1 MKKKIQ
7 SLSEQMTF
15 CSPLPSLMGA
25 EGTAQIIEDSI
36 SKFEFK
42 PLTDVENQTK
52 ENSFE
57 EDTRDIET
65 VDTEKNRPSKLLGA
79 LIQPQEDSP
88 YGTIDE
94 RFEDLDID
102 VIEHFTEIPDFNRPC
117 DCRYPLVVRTPSGYY
132 CTDGWS
138 FVEAAKAAGRLSI
151 KCNVEYLEN
160 HSEVELALR
169 KTADRLKPRAGIA
182 SYGENVRNTNY
193 VKRKLLESNQDLK
206 VFCHGGARK
215 GEAFTNNTE
224 DNARKV
230 LSIRLGRSPKTIN
243 QFLNHADFLNQETL
257 DLLASENA
265 PKEFFEEAQPSKRI
279 ELKTLNSRRASN
291 DEITIQISRKMVDW
305 YGEYKATGKINPPW
319 NETET
324 AIETG
329 FEKKRIFTG
338 SSRNPRVAKSDR
350 PKVSSKEDA
359 VDHDGEHFEETTEAK
374 ISDESA
380 FDPWQGNAVEEQ
392 EGTDSFEK
400 VKGDTDELAQRLL
413 SAVTLDDPDLF
424 WERIVEETT
433 SLSRI
438 SLRAAFFRKEATVL
452 EH

>member
-15 CSPLPSLMGA
+15 CSPLPSLIGA

-169 KTADRLKPRAGIA
+169 KTGGRVKPRAGIA

-193 VKRKLLESNQDLK
+193 TKRKLLESNQDLK

-230 LSIRLGRSPKTIN
+230 LSLRLGRSPKTIN
-243 QFLNHADFLNQETL
+243 QFLNHADFLNEETL
-257 DLLASENA
+257 NFLASENA
-265 PKEFFEEAQPSKRI
+265 PKEFFEEAQTTKRI

-291 DEITIQISRKMVDW
+291 DEITIQISQKIVDW
-305 YGEYKATGKINPPW
+305 YREYKATGKITPVW
-319 NETET
+319 NERETDTET
-324 AIETG
+324 GSGERRISTG
-329 FEKKRIFTG
+329 L
-338 SSRNPRVAKSDR
+338 SRNPRIAKSDGTQISATDDVIDSDIE
-350 PKVSSKEDA
+350 PL
-359 VDHDGEHFEETTEAK
+359 EETMETEVNEEP
-374 ISDESA
+374 I
-380 FDPWQGNAVEEQ
+380 FDPWRGNAEEEQ
-392 EGTDSFEK
+392 DDSFEK
-400 VKGDTDELAQRLL
+400 VKGDVEEVANRLL
-413 SAVTLDDPDLF
+413 AAVTLDDPALF
-424 WERIVEETT
+424 YEQIVEEVT
-433 SLSRI
+433 SLHRI
-438 SLRAAFFRKEATVL
+438 SLRARVFGKEVL
-452 EH
+452 GLAH